1 MAIESITSNIN
12 QRHSMTNFLANRR
25 EISYGH
31 INLKKSEETKNNG
44 KDITIKDKVLA
55 TVGSVTGVMIPLIT
69 FMKMQKR
76 LISLKLNIKC
86 SIC

>member
-31 INLKKSEETKNNG
+31 INLKNQKKQKIQE
-44 KDITIKDKVLA
+44 KDITVKDKFLA
-55 TVGSVTGVMIPLIT
+55 TTGSVTGVMIPLLA
-69 FMKMQKR
+69 FKKNAK
-76 LISLKLNIKC
+76 SA
-86 SIC
+86 